1 MLVFVRVGSW
11 GCVRACAGGV
21 RFVCVGLVCV
31 ARVRVG
37 PGPLREVGLGRVFK
51 VPKARVKAENAA
63 PRGVRDTAF

>member
-1 MLVFVRVGSW
+1 MCQGVCGWGEVRVCGARVRGSCTC
-11 GCVRACAGGV
+11 GT
-21 RFVCVGLVCV
+21 
-31 ARVRVG
+31 RVRVG